1 MMSRPYREL
10 RFQVQAAHWQEARA
24 IPFREVNQVL
34 MQDVGGMENME
45 LSSAT

>member
-10 RFQVQAAHWQEARA
+10 RFQVQLAHWQGARA
-24 IPFREVNQVL
+24 IPFHEMNQVL

-45 LSSAT
+45 LSSPT